1 MISTM
6 LAMTLAATAA
16 QADPVNDA
24 RRAYSEC
31 MRNFMRTSLQQRME
45 PTAFETALEGQC
57 TDRAV
62 SYREAMIRRD
72 QRTGGGRARA
82 EEDANTTIQYTK
94 ENTLEY
100 YRDYYENEQ
109 VPD

>member
-24 RRAYSEC
+24 RRAYSDC
-31 MRNFMRTSLQQRME
+31 MRGFMRTSLQQRME
-45 PTAFETALEGQC
+45 PAAFETALNAQC
-57 TDRAV
+57 TERAAA
-62 SYREAMIRRD
+62 YREALIRRD
-72 QRTGGGRARA
+72 ARNGGGRARA
-82 EEDANTTIQYTK
+82 EQDAEMTIEDTK
-94 ENTLEY
+94 ANTLEY